1 LRDVFRPVLEFR
13 DENQTFAKVEGPKV
27 DFFLSRIADLDR
39 FKPRAGLGRIWGLA
53 KVETLGLEP
62 GPALTRLGC
71 PLMKN
76 GNNLISSH
84 FTFILFFLIFFDKI
98 DL

>member
-1 LRDVFRPVLEFR
+1 MECAAQRSSRALVS
-13 DENQTFAKVEGPKV
+13 FAC
-27 DFFLSRIADLDR
+27 LLHYISRIADLDR